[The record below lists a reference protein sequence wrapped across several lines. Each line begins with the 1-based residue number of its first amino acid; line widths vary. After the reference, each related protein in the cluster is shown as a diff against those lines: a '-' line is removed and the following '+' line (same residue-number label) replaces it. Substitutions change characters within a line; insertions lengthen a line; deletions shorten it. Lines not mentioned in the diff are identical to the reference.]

1 MRLVQRCH
9 RQTCPVCRTG
19 LERAGVLAGMHRLL
33 ALPVACLL
41 LVAAARAGEPATHA
55 PMIEA
60 VAPAVV
66 TVYTSKAIP
75 QRRMIAPFNEDDP
88 MWRRFFGEPGSRP
101 GQPEGRMPRMGGQ
114 GSGVVVAADGVI
126 VTNNHV
132 IEGADQIEI
141 QLHGAKDRIKAT
153 LVGADPKTDLAVL
166 RVEAKGLQPLV
177 FADSDK
183 VRVGDLA
190 FAIGNPFGVGQT
202 VSMGIV
208 SATGRQARI
217 LEDVGGYEDFIQTDA
232 SINPGNS
239 GGALVDSLGRLIGIN
254 TAIYSRSGGNV
265 GIGFAVPANLV
276 KRISDQ
282 LLGGGKVVRGYL
294 GVQIGEVTPELA
306 RKFGVEAGIG
316 ALVAEVLDDGPA
328 AKAGVKAG
336 DVILRV
342 GEQKVSDARHLRMHV
357 AGLKPGSEVELAV
370 HRDGREERLR
380 LAIGELPGEAVAA
393 GINGEENGR
402 IGVVMQDLTVQVRQQ
417 SGIPAKVQGALIAQV
432 EQGSRAE
439 RAGLQAGMVVTEV
452 ERRPVADAS
461 AAVQQLRL
469 AKGEVLLRV
478 WAEGT
483 NRWVVVPE

>member
-1 MRLVQRCH
+1 
-9 RQTCPVCRTG
+9 
-19 LERAGVLAGMHRLL
+19 
-33 ALPVACLL
+33 
-41 LVAAARAGEPATHA
+41 
-55 PMIEA
+55 
-60 VAPAVV
+60 
-66 TVYTSKAIP
+66 
-75 QRRMIAPFNEDDP
+75 
-88 MWRRFFGEPGSRP
+88 
-101 GQPEGRMPRMGGQ
+101 
-114 GSGVVVAADGVI
+114 
-126 VTNNHV
+126 
-132 IEGADQIEI
+132 
-141 QLHGAKDRIKAT
+141 
-153 LVGADPKTDLAVL
+153 
-166 RVEAKGLQPLV
+166 
-177 FADSDK
+177 
-183 VRVGDLA
+183 
-190 FAIGNPFGVGQT
+190 
-202 VSMGIV
+202 
-208 SATGRQARI
+208 
-217 LEDVGGYEDFIQTDA
+217 
-232 SINPGNS
+232 
-239 GGALVDSLGRLIGIN
+239 
-254 TAIYSRSGGNV
+254 
-265 GIGFAVPANLV
+265 VPANLV

>member
-1 MRLVQRCH
+1 
-9 RQTCPVCRTG
+9 
-19 LERAGVLAGMHRLL
+19 
-33 ALPVACLL
+33 
-41 LVAAARAGEPATHA
+41 
-55 PMIEA
+55 
-60 VAPAVV
+60 
-66 TVYTSKAIP
+66 
-75 QRRMIAPFNEDDP
+75 
-88 MWRRFFGEPGSRP
+88 
-101 GQPEGRMPRMGGQ
+101 
-114 GSGVVVAADGVI
+114 
-126 VTNNHV
+126 
-132 IEGADQIEI
+132 
-141 QLHGAKDRIKAT
+141 
-153 LVGADPKTDLAVL
+153 
-166 RVEAKGLQPLV
+166 
-177 FADSDK
+177 
-183 VRVGDLA
+183 
-190 FAIGNPFGVGQT
+190 
-202 VSMGIV
+202 MGIV

-276 KRISDQ
+276 RRISDQ

-294 GVQIGEVTPELA
+294 GVQIGEVAPDLA
-306 RKFGVEAGIG
+306 RKFGVEAGKG
-316 ALVAEVLDDGPA
+316 ALVAEVLDDAPA

-342 GEQKVSDARHLRMHV
+342 GDQAVTDARHLRMHV
-357 AGLKPGSEVELAV
+357 AALKPGSEVELTV

-380 LAIGELPGEAVAA
+380 LTIGELPGEAVAA
-393 GINGEENGR
+393 SGVNGEENGR
-402 IGVVMQDLTVQVRQQ
+402 IGVVLQDLTVQVRQQ
-417 SGIPAKVQGALIAQV
+417 SGVPAKVQGALIAQV
-432 EQGSRAE
+432 EDGSRAE
-439 RAGLQAGMVVTEV
+439 RAGLQAGMVITEV

>member
-1 MRLVQRCH
+1 
-9 RQTCPVCRTG
+9 
-19 LERAGVLAGMHRLL
+19 MHRLL

-41 LVAAARAGEPATHA
+41 LIAAARAGEPATHA

-66 TVYTSKAIP
+66 TVYTSKAVP
-75 QRRMIAPFNEDDP
+75 QRRMIAPFHEDDP
-88 MWRRFFGEPGSRP
+88 MWRRFFGEPGQR
-101 GQPEGRMPRMGGQ
+101 PEGRTPRMGGQ

-132 IEGADQIEI
+132 IEGADQIEV
-141 QLHGAKDRIKAT
+141 QLHGAKERIKAT

-166 RVEAKGLQPLV
+166 RVEAKGLRPLA

-265 GIGFAVPANLV
+265 GIGFAVPANLA

-294 GVQIGEVTPELA
+294 GVQIGEVTAELA
-306 RKFGVEAGIG
+306 RKFGVEAGKG
-316 ALVAEVLDDGPA
+316 ALVAEVLDDAPA

-336 DVILRV
+336 DVILRIGDQAV
-342 GEQKVSDARHLRMHV
+342 LDARQLRMHV
-357 AGLKPGSEVELAV
+357 AALKPGSEVELTV

-380 LAIGELPGEAVAA
+380 LTIGELPGEALAAA
-393 GINGEENGR
+393 GANGEEGGR
-402 IGVVMQDLTVQVRQQ
+402 IGVVLQDLTVQMRQQ
-417 SGIPAKVQGALIAQV
+417 AGVPAKIQGALITQV
-432 EQGSRAE
+432 EDGSRAE
-439 RAGLQAGMVVTEV
+439 RAGLQAGMVITEV

-478 WAEGT
+478 WSEGAS
-483 NRWVVVPE
+483 RWVVVPE